1 MREDTMSDLL
11 LLAMSRLPGGGVSI
25 AGMTTEPDPVTGL
38 RWVRPITHKAL
49 TLEDLRYADGAL
61 PQLGDVL
68 ALELGDAVPEPP
80 YIENVTVLQ
89 GFTPT
94 RRIRSL
100 SAAKRLPF
108 FSTHLDPAPEE
119 ILRSTRSR
127 SLCLVKPDDVVATF
141 SLDEE
146 TGVYEA
152 RLVVHI
158 GRLHSSDQGVLVTD
172 LYWRAW
178 GRHMLGDEPFAEFDA
193 AALREQWGELFVVI
207 GLNRKGAPVV
217 VGVHPAQGYTIE
229 LDADTL

>member
-1 MREDTMSDLL
+1 MTDLL

-25 AGMTTEPDPVTGL
+25 AGMTTEPDPITGL

-49 TLEDLRYADGAL
+49 TLEDLRYVDGTL
-61 PQLGDVL
+61 PRLGDVL
-68 ALELGDAVPEPP
+68 ALELGEAMPEPP
-80 YIENVTVLQ
+80 YIENVMVQQ
-89 GFTPT
+89 GFAPT
-94 RRIRSL
+94 QRIRSL

-108 FSTHLDPAPEE
+108 FNTHLDPAPEE
-119 ILRSTRSR
+119 ILRSSRSR
-127 SLCLVKPDDVVATF
+127 SLCLVKPDDMVATF
-141 SLDEE
+141 AVDEE

-178 GRHMLGDEPFAEFDA
+178 GRQLLGDEPFAEFDA
-193 AALREQWGELFVVI
+193 AALREQAGDLFVVI

-217 VGVHPAQGYTIE
+217 VGVHPAQSSTVE
-229 LDADTL
+229 LDEDAL

>member
-1 MREDTMSDLL
+1 MTDLL

-25 AGMTTEPDPVTGL
+25 AGMTTEADAVTGL

-49 TLEDLRYADGAL
+49 TLEDLRYADSTL
-61 PQLGDVL
+61 PRLGDVL
-68 ALELGDAVPEPP
+68 AIELGEAVPEPP
-80 YIENVTVLQ
+80 YIENVTVQQ

-100 SAAKRLPF
+100 TTAKRLSF

-119 ILRSTRSR
+119 ILRPSRSR
-127 SLCLVKPDDVVATF
+127 SLCLVKPDEVEATF

-152 RLVVHI
+152 RLVLHI
-158 GRLHSSDQGVLVTD
+158 GRLHSSEQGVLVTD

-178 GRHMLGDEPFAEFDA
+178 GRQMLGDEPFVEFDA
-193 AALREQWGELFVVI
+193 AALREQLGDLFVVI

-217 VGVHPAQGYTIE
+217 VGVHPAHGYTVE
-229 LDADTL
+229 LDEDAL